1 MTMTRFKILLAT
13 IAIGTAA
20 AMAPANAATVNVTK
34 QGSNAFV
41 DAAGQNGWW
50 QGASYSLNGT
60 TRTGMAA
67 GMFRLKATD
76 SKGKITDFLAFCLE
90 PLEWLTLPKT
100 HTVGSPLSASVLDR
114 LGALMSNA
122 FSQVTGSASAAA
134 FQMAAWEI
142 ANESSSSLDLSNGA
156 FKMTSAQVSTQGL
169 AQGWLNNIAS
179 GSWTSNGRV
188 TILSAPGTQDL
199 LTNIAPVPVP
209 AAGIML
215 LGGLAGLG
223 ALRRRRRAA

>member
-1 MTMTRFKILLAT
+1 MSKLKIFMAT
-13 IAIGTAA
+13 LAIGAAA

-41 DAAGQNGWW
+41 DAKGQNGWW
-50 QGASYSLNGT
+50 QGVSYTLNGT
-60 TRTGMAA
+60 ARNGVGA

-76 SKGKITDFLAFCLE
+76 SKGKVQDFLAFCLE

-100 HTVGSPLSASVLDR
+100 HTVGSTLSASVLDR

-122 FSQVTGSASAAA
+122 FSKVTGSASAAA

-142 ANESSSSLDLSNGA
+142 ANESSSNLSLGKGA
-156 FKMTSAQVSTQGL
+156 FKMTYANASTQSL
-169 AQGWLNNIAS
+169 AQGWLNNISS
-179 GSWTSNGRV
+179 GAWTSTGKV

-209 AAGIML
+209 AAGILMI
-215 LGGLAGLG
+215 GGLAGLG
-223 ALRRRRRAA
+223 ALRGRRKAA